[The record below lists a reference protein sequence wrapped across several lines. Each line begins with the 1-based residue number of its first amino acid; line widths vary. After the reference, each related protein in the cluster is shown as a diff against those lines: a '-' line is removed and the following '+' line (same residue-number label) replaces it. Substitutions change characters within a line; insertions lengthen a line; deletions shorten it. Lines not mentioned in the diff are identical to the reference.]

1 MKTYLSY
8 LLLVGSLL
16 LFSCTENDDSNLKYI
31 NVEPGTYIVGI
42 NLNTEI
48 PLTKGVIYDDENN
61 QFSFDNE
68 YDYDYIYIHKRDE
81 NSEDKGVKIPVY
93 AEINCDD
100 GNTCKGFR
108 YKICI
113 DEEGN
118 ATITPLDSLCKE
130 LSKNGQLTLASGEE
144 AYFSSWETQTWKG
157 TSFEGGKVPHI
168 EDSQLYQRE
177 ENTNVELFRNGD
189 ANESESSFLSIADLT
204 TGNGQLELKRV
215 CTGFSFLAVF
225 TDRSD
230 GNDGTLYDTEFKEIM
245 GDFPKNY
252 YIKIYLGPSFT
263 GEYNIAT
270 QSATVGNSGYY
281 ATGDG
286 NGQYG
291 NNDYVSLRENIA
303 SPKNGNGWG
312 YSTFNGVDE
321 EGKASNVLIAPIN
334 TTETLMAYIYVI
346 HKKPNEELDE
356 ANALYLPITIGP
368 VMENYFYRVGADID
382 IRELAAAFKEY
393 EGEPADTRST
403 SAPRLFTPKS
413 LVTHIE
419 Y

>member
-31 NVEPGTYIVGI
+31 NVEPGTYIIGI

-48 PLTKGVIYDDENN
+48 PLTKAVIYDKENN

-68 YDYDYIYIHKRDE
+68 YDHDYIYIHKRNE

-93 AEINCDD
+93 PEINCDD

-118 ATITPLDSLCKE
+118 ATITPLDNE
-130 LSKNGQLTLASGEE
+130 GNDLSDNGKLTLASGEE
-144 AYFSSWETQTWKG
+144 AYFSSWETQTWEG
-157 TSFEGGKVPHI
+157 TSIEGGKVPHI
-168 EDSQLYQRE
+168 NGSQLYQRE
-177 ENTNVELFRNGD
+177 EDTNVELFRNGD
-189 ANESESSFLSIADLT
+189 TNESNPSFLSIADLT
-204 TGNGQLELKRV
+204 ENGQLELKRV

-230 GNDGTLYDTEFKEIM
+230 GNDGTLSKDEFHEIM
-245 GDFPKNY
+245 GDYPENY

-263 GEYNIAT
+263 DKYNIAT
-270 QSATVGNSGYY
+270 TESTTGNSGYY
-281 ATGDG
+281 ATGDAKG
-286 NGQYG
+286 LYG
-291 NNDYVSLRENIA
+291 NNDYVYLRENIA
-303 SPKNGNGWG
+303 SKENGIGWG
-312 YSTFNGVDE
+312 YSTLDG
-321 EGKASNVLIAPIN
+321 NVLIAPTN
-334 TTETLMAYIYVI
+334 TTETLMAYIYII
-346 HKKPNEELDE
+346 HKNPNEELDE
-356 ANALYLPITIGP
+356 ANALYLPISIGP

-382 IRELAAAFKEY
+382 IRELAAAFAEN
-393 EGEPADTRST
+393 EAASADTRSA

-413 LVTHIE
+413 LITHIE